1 MGRAWEK
8 AACFFFSY
16 IRGWTWA
23 EYGKRLPFSSSALL
37 EARHGWVWEE
47 AAFFSSV
54 ILEAGHWMNEY
65 GKRLFLLSYNRGWT
79 SAEYGKRLPF
89 SSSLIRGW
97 T

>member
-23 EYGKRLPFSSSALL
+23 EYGKRLPFSSSDLL

-47 AAFFSSV
+47 AAIFFFSY
-54 ILEAGHWMNEY
+54 I
-65 GKRLFLLSYNRGWT
+65 RGWT
-79 SAEYGKRLPF
+79 LAEYGKRLPF
-89 SSSLIRGW
+89 LILLY
-97 T
+97 